1 MEKNPPEVSE
11 IREYRPGDRMH
22 NIHWKLSAKRDEI
35 MVYEFISEQN
45 IMPVIYLAPVK
56 DTEQLL
62 LISHFC
68 FHYPL
73 SCCKKAVHTFWCIA

>member
-45 IMPVIYLAPVK
+45 IMPVIYLAIGK
-56 DTEQLL
+56 RYRTA
-62 LISHFC
+62 
-68 FHYPL
+68 
-73 SCCKKAVHTFWCIA
+73 SCLYHIFVFTIH